1 MKKLIYS
8 LLLICVVGLSG
19 CANLDLN
26 PPAEAS
32 SETWF
37 STIDEF
43 EYACNDL
50 YRLDLWYWECNRGWH
65 TDRWT
70 DDWEQQA
77 HGYEWATGGLMST
90 TGYVKS
96 MWKNTYKAITRCN
109 AIIANV
115 ERQRG
120 KLSEKQLDRFE
131 GEARMMRAMF
141 YGYLTFLY
149 GDLPLFTE
157 YITVDQAYQMGRT
170 PRAEILKQVYSDFD
184 KAAELLPETNTT
196 LIRAKKAT
204 AYAFKARVASWF
216 LDYPVAAQAAKD
228 CMDTGAYALDP
239 DFEGMFKLRT
249 HASSEFVFT
258 VPRSRELHNDLISMG
273 SFLPRNNKGKAL
285 AAPSLELFCAFLCD
299 DGLPI
304 DKSPKYDRTAPFA
317 NRDPRLGYTMPEYG
331 SAFLGVE
338 WDPMKAKVDN
348 YSTGKSI
355 TNNDSQLSNAS
366 ASWSGMIL
374 KKGVDEDWLVD
385 LKADPD
391 AIIMR
396 YADVLLIYA
405 ESKIEM
411 NDIDQSVLDA
421 MNDVRARAY
430 KVKRGDVAK
439 YPAITSTSQ
448 DELRFTLRCERR
460 MEFAWENRRWF
471 DLMRWRLCDIAI
483 NRPIISLPQKT
494 QLNKNIKTGDAFFAN
509 DILPQI
515 EETGL
520 VNLVPLIDS
529 NAKLRRS
536 MERKFDP
543 SKGYLLPL
551 PIEDVQLISGMVQN
565 PGY

>member
-1 MKKLIYS
+1 MKKYIFS
-8 LLLICVVGLSG
+8 LLLCVAGLTG
-19 CANLDLN
+19 CADLDLN
-26 PPAEAS
+26 PPADAS

-37 STIDEF
+37 STTDEF

-70 DDWEQQA
+70 DDWEQQG
-77 HGYEWATGGLMST
+77 HGYEWATGALMSN
-90 TGYVKS
+90 TGYVEK
-96 MWKNTYKAITRCN
+96 MWKNTFKAITRCN
-109 AIIANV
+109 ALIANV
-115 ERQRG
+115 EHQRG
-120 KLSEKQLDRFE
+120 KMSEKLLNRYE
-131 GEARMMRAMF
+131 GEARFMRACH

-149 GDLPLFTE
+149 GDLPFFLD
-157 YITVDQAYQMGRT
+157 YITVEQAYRLGRT
-170 PRAEILKQVYSDFD
+170 PRKTILEQVYKDFD
-184 KAAELLPETNTT
+184 RAAELLPDQNSG
-196 LIRAKKAT
+196 LVRVKKGT
-204 AYAFKARVASWF
+204 AYAFKARIASWF
-216 LDYPVAAQAAKD
+216 LDYATAAAAAKK
-228 CMDTGAYALDP
+228 CMETGEYQLDP
-239 DFEGMFKLRT
+239 DFESMFLTKT
-249 HASSEFVFT
+249 HASKEFIFT
-258 VPRSRELHNDLISMG
+258 VPRSRELHNDLITMS

-285 AAPSLELFCAFLCD
+285 ATPSLELFCAFLCD

-304 DKSPKYDRTAPFA
+304 DKSPKYDRANPFA
-317 NRDPRLGYTMPEYG
+317 NRDPRLSYTMPAYG
-331 SAFLGVE
+331 SNFLGIE
-338 WDPMKAKVDN
+338 WDPMKTKVTN
-348 YSTGKSI
+348 YGTGANI
-355 TNNDSQLSNAS
+355 TNNDSQLQNTS

-374 KKGVDEDWLVD
+374 KKGVDETWLTD

-411 NDIDQSVLDA
+411 NEIDQSVLDA

-430 KVKRGDVAK
+430 KVNRNQTDK
-439 YPAITSTSQ
+439 YPAITTVNQ
-448 DELRFTLRCERR
+448 AELRFNLRCERR

-483 NRPIISLPQKT
+483 NRPTISLPQKT
-494 QLNKNIKTGDAFFAN
+494 QLNKNIKTGDPLFAN
-509 DILPQI
+509 DRLPEI

-520 VNLVPLIDS
+520 VNLVPLTNS
-529 NAKLRRS
+529 SAKLRRS

-551 PIEDVQLISGMVQN
+551 PETDVLLMPGMVQN